1 MKRNPTGPALLRSAL
16 TALLLVGCGGEGDGS
31 DPEDLGESL
40 EIDTTNQTA
49 IDGLSRDQLEARVEP
64 MSPERAEALGIVDT
78 SIHLQSPDL
87 IDTVIP
93 LGGEVQPPRPDSL
106 LRP

>member
-1 MKRNPTGPALLRSAL
+1 MRHNPAGPTLLRGAL
-16 TALLLVGCGGEGDGS
+16 AALLLVGCGGEGGGS
-31 DPEDLGESL
+31 DLEDLGESL

-93 LGGEVQPPRPDSL
+93 LGGGVQPSPPDSL